1 MPEEANNHNDNSKT
15 NKEVIPWGQA
25 YVGIDK
31 EIRNSKVK
39 VAILDSGINSNHS
52 DLKNKVTKSYNVI
65 RSTNST
71 SDDFGHGTNI
81 AGIITANH
89 NSHGIIGVSPNVEIY
104 DIKVLNAEGKGEIDD
119 VLTALLWA
127 YKNDVDIIN
136 ISFGFST
143 NYSELQ
149 EMIDLLVSEG
159 IIIVAASG
167 NNLGQ
172 EVDYPARYPNVI
184 SVGSIDKDGN
194 IDTLSAQGKIDVL
207 LQGKIYLQQVCLGD
221 TKK

>member
-1 MPEEANNHNDNSKT
+1 
-15 NKEVIPWGQA
+15 
-25 YVGIDK
+25 
-31 EIRNSKVK
+31 
-39 VAILDSGINSNHS
+39 
-52 DLKNKVTKSYNVI
+52 
-65 RSTNST
+65 
-71 SDDFGHGTNI
+71 
-81 AGIITANH
+81 
-89 NSHGIIGVSPNVEIY
+89 
-104 DIKVLNAEGKGEIDD
+104 LNAEGKGEIDE

-172 EVDYPARYPNVI
+172 AVDYPARYPNVI

-194 IDTLSAQGKIDVL
+194 IDILSAQGKIDVFAP
-207 LQGKIYLQQVCLGD
+207 GKDILTTSMSGGYETVRGTSFSTAFITGALVNGLSNEDINTNFDDDIFKQSLKYL
-221 TKK
+221 KKIGLIKD